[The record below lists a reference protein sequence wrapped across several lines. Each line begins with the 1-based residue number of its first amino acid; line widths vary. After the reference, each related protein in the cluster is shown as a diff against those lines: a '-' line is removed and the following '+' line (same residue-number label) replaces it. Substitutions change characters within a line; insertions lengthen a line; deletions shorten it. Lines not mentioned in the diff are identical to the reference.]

1 MYRCVASSW
10 QAMTSRDTS
19 LIAAPAGAV
28 AVNNI
33 ARAIK
38 RAATEGIQVESLDYA
53 IPAELDHCCF
63 KKSVI
68 RVETGQFLSFPL
80 TGWRL
85 RGIFGPKVAPNV
97 VCAKIALARHTNH
110 LAPFEMLRKYQHFS
124 VINL

>member
-80 TGWRL
+80 NGMALKAQTVLQVPAKW
-85 RGIFGPKVAPNV
+85 V
-97 VCAKIALARHTNH
+97 VGQ
-110 LAPFEMLRKYQHFS
+110 FEMKE
-124 VINL
+124 VAN